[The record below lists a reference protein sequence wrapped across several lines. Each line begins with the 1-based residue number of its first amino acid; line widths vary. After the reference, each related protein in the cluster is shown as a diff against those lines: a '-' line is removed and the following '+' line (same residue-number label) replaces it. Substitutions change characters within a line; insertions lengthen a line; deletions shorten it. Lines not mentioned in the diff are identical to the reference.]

1 MYRRRVM
8 VRISLTRFSACGGLL
23 QQHNSI
29 PSQAIKKSGN
39 TSVLPLLYLFTV
51 TSYVGMI
58 QIRYTGPDG
67 VSQISARF
75 RRLPGTYYLF
85 TLLSYYTTRKG

>member
-8 VRISLTRFSACGGLL
+8 KREQKR
-23 QQHNSI
+23 
-29 PSQAIKKSGN
+29 SGN
-39 TSVLPLLYLFTV
+39 TSVLPLLYLLTV

-67 VSQISARF
+67 ISQISARF
-75 RRLPGTYYLF
+75 RRLPGNYFLF
-85 TLLSYYTTRKG
+85 TLRFYYTTGKRGCQDGFCRPALLSVASLLFTRT